1 MGQFFERTLVQD
13 KGISGLMTMIP
24 GIKKAAAAVG
34 YQPCEDGLGVPVRFT
49 QYPDSEWFDF
59 QSPLLESPDTAEPFL
74 AALAK
79 EGRVPVLSVIC
90 VDSDFVVCRLFDTKN
105 ETDTIA
111 CLGTPYEPLGEPDY
125 AAWAAM
131 CKKSWKCKPAQFQS
145 IFEGEYTFAEDGL
158 EPLAALLHFTPVIL
172 PEEDETRAYRTFWFL
187 PDRELNETTRPH
199 TLAEKLADYMER
211 EYAEKLEAAGFRRYK
226 NSPVRWHKVVGE
238 PGNEVLLSMVLC
250 VRYNCEIEPMYGA
263 QSLFCPLEL
272 TDRYMPLHIRDGY
285 WREARSE
292 FYRKYGRGP
301 FPYEVNG
308 EVQYDNGCMDPK
320 KLPPYIDD
328 LILPELEEIRD
339 LPACRTYYLN
349 AFAGRKPFPPD
360 PISTYAHEAFRLW
373 IEAALDGDEEST
385 RRWYEQYKEKVDWWR
400 ECDANFQDKD
410 VWLPSL
416 HAYETGGTDA
426 LIDYLRDTVYRD
438 NLRKLKRAGIV

>member
-13 KGISGLMTMIP
+13 KGISGLMTMMP

-111 CLGTPYEPLGEPDY
+111 CLGTPYEPLGEPNY

-211 EYAEKLEAAGFRRYK
+211 EYAGKLEAAGFRRYK

-238 PGNEVLLSMVLC
+238 PGNEVLLSMVFATYRGYELA
-250 VRYNCEIEPMYGA
+250 PMYGA
-263 QSLFCPLEL
+263 QSLYCPLTLSDKYYPMHDANE
-272 TDRYMPLHIRDGY
+272 Y
-285 WREARSE
+285 WREAKFE
-292 FYRKYGRGP
+292 FFWKFGWSPLRIPGNPETNGWDKVLNFNEPEQLRP
-301 FPYEVNG
+301 F
-308 EVQYDNGCMDPK
+308 
-320 KLPPYIDD
+320 IDE
-328 LILPELEEIRD
+328 LMLPELDEVTD
-339 LPACRTYYLN
+339 LSSCRAYCLTP
-349 AFAGRKPFPPD
+349 RKRERVL
-360 PISTYAHEAFRLW
+360 HENTPKTRVW
-373 IEAALDGDEEST
+373 IEATLDGDEAEAQH
-385 RRWYEQYKEKVDWWR
+385 WYEHEKARVDRIIALGCNADPWDQ
-400 ECDANFQDKD
+400 E
-410 VWLPSL
+410 LL
-416 HAYETGGTDA
+416 TAYESGGREG
-426 LIDYLRDTVYRD
+426 LIGYLRETVYRD
-438 NLRKLKRAGIV
+438 NMKKLKRAGIV